1 MGYPELLRVL
11 ADEASHEA
19 DGLRA
24 GAERERARI
33 LAEARAAAEG
43 ACASIAAAVRAE
55 AEARRR
61 AALDALAAERDRA
74 LLLERRRL
82 LDAARAAAR
91 DRLPAPGGAAL
102 DARLLAELLPEI
114 GEGPI
119 DVLVDPEAEPAA
131 RAALVL
137 LAPEVAARARVRAAP
152 AARGGVEVVVGRR
165 VLDDTLP
172 SRLARAWDALE
183 PELAARLFEEG

>member
-1 MGYPELLRVL
+1 MGYPELLRVH
-11 ADEASHEA
+11 ADEAAHEA

-33 LAEARAAAEG
+33 LAEARLAAEG
-43 ACASIAAAVRAE
+43 ACASIAAAARAE

-82 LDAARAAAR
+82 LDGARAAAR
-91 DRLPAPGGAAL
+91 ARLPAPGGAAL

-131 RAALVL
+131 
-137 LAPEVAARARVRAAP
+137 
-152 AARGGVEVVVGRR
+152 
-165 VLDDTLP
+165 
-172 SRLARAWDALE
+172 
-183 PELAARLFEEG
+183 